1 MAEFSRDSREKKNL
15 DFNVN
20 VYYIISNDYHS
31 KI

>member
-1 MAEFSRDSREKKNL
+1 MAEFSGENKNL

-20 VYYIISNDYHS
+20 VYYTISNDYHS